1 MKDHYVQNSRLSYKW
16 LRYIMAALDFILN
29 NQDMLLQVEVS
40 LGTDD
45 DRMLLPVVNFLL
57 IKRQKFF

>member
-1 MKDHYVQNSRLSYKW
+1 
-16 LRYIMAALDFILN
+16 MAALDFIMS

-45 DRMLLPVVNFLL
+45 DRMLFPVVNFLL
-57 IKRQKFF
+57 IKCQKFF